1 MRALHQRITDT
12 LADATEPMSTS
23 SIAAALGASRH
34 AEVGRHLRAMRELG
48 LVERV
53 EAKPGGGTTWTLT
66 VDDDPVDD
74 EGDG

>member
-1 MRALHQRITDT
+1 MRALHQRIVEV
-12 LADATEPMSTS
+12 LADADEPTSTS
-23 SIAAALGASRH
+23 SIASALGASRH

-66 VDDDPVDD
+66 ADDDG
-74 EGDG
+74 EDG